1 MADAVNGQQRA
12 RLKRAHCHYKMR
24 YTTDNMH
31 AVVHVAKR
39 PKRMRAVK
47 KLRQRRANSL
57 DQYQNALQSA
67 LAKVRDVA
75 GYCWSLRYRTREF
88 PYARI
93 VVLLG
98 TSGNKATECAACV
111 HVLERELELDNLHI
125 VVTHSDIAFGTMC
138 DYPIASD

>member
-1 MADAVNGQQRA
+1 
-12 RLKRAHCHYKMR
+12 MR
-24 YTTDNMH
+24 YTTKNNMH
-31 AVVHVAKR
+31 AVVHVVKL

-47 KLRQRRANSL
+47 KLRQRRANSP

-67 LAKVRDVA
+67 LAKVKDVV
-75 GYCWSLRYRTREF
+75 GYCWSLRYRTKEF

-98 TSGNKATECAACV
+98 TSGNKATACEVCV

>member
-1 MADAVNGQQRA
+1 MNGPQRT

-24 YTTDNMH
+24 YTTDTMY

-47 KLRQRRANSL
+47 KLRQRRANSP

-75 GYCWSLRYRTREF
+75 GYCWSQRYRTREF

-93 VVLLG
+93 VVLLR
-98 TSGNKATECAACV
+98 TNGNKSTACAACV
-111 HVLERELELDNLHI
+111 YVLERELELDNFHI

-138 DYPIASD
+138 DYIIASD